1 MWYRLAKEEKE
12 KLKLGGQEF
21 HGIDIFV
28 EFLKGDTRT
37 KTNEE
42 GKTWSRVMTAA
53 YGRISKTK
61 GADGMCI
68 DIYVGEDLESNKV
81 FIVDQVDKEGK
92 FDECKI
98 MLGCFSLKNAKETYS
113 SNYPDDFKVGK
124 ISECTIDE
132 FKEWLK
138 KGDTTKPGV
147 EYFN

>member
-81 FIVDQVDKEGK
+81 FIVDQVDKEGS
-92 FDECKI
+92 FDEHKCL
-98 MLGCFSLKNAKETYS
+98 LGCFSLNDAKETYS
-113 SNYPDDFKVGK
+113 SNYPKNFKVGK
-124 ISECTIDE
+124 ITEYTIQE
-132 FKEWLK
+132 FKKWIESADK
-138 KGDTTKPGV
+138 SKPAN
-147 EYFN
+147 EL